1 MGRPACAGDACFFT
15 CLCIQRLHLI
25 SPKNKKGEKTVMK
38 PERAFKAFTRASH
51 VVCGRWQDGFWSWIE
66 GKEFLLKAITPLGL
80 TPRYVSVELNYP
92 MVPVKGFYH

>member
-1 MGRPACAGDACFFT
+1 MFHNLP
-15 CLCIQRLHLI
+15 LLLSIQRLHPI
-25 SPKNKKGEKTVMK
+25 SLKNKKGEKTVLK

-92 MVPVKGFYH
+92 MVTVKGFYH